1 MRHSTQLGRALRKSL
16 WSLQHARISLPNL
29 ARGSTGIS
37 WSHQLWTETP
47 FSALHP
53 RTFHCSSSS
62 LLLGSTLHKSSPTH
76 HWQNYIS
83 YSFLSLFL
91 SPESLI
97 HLHIIPFS
105 FHCSSFSLIN
115 RWLSV
120 SDLWFTQFSPPYS
133 SWESILVFLVLQFS
147 QECNFLAERKKK
159 QEKKKRNKIFPFHI
173 KTHSPTSKFSYS

>member
-1 MRHSTQLGRALRKSL
+1 MRHSTQLGRALSKSL

-53 RTFHCSSSS
+53 RTFHRSSSS
-62 LLLGSTLHKSSPTH
+62 LLLGSTMHKSSPTH
-76 HWQNYIS
+76 HWQKLHIK

-105 FHCSSFSLIN
+105 FHCYSFSLIN

-120 SDLWFTQFSPPYS
+120 SDLWFTQFSPPYGS
-133 SWESILVFLVLQFS
+133 GEGILVFLVLQFS
-147 QECNFLAERKKK
+147 QECNFLGERKKK
-159 QEKKKRNKIFPFHI
+159 QEKKRNKIFPFHI
-173 KTHSPTSKFSYS
+173 KIHSPTSKFSYS